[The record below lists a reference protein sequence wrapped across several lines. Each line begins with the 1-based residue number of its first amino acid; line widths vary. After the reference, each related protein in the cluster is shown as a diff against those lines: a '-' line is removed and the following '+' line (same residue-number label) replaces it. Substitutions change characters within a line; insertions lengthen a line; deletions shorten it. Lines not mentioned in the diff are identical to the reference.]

1 MAELGVSELMT
12 DPDFVDAMTLVTARA
27 IVTSRGENLVKES
40 TQISCGSVQPASG
53 HAISRLP
60 QALRVANVSSFWFKG
75 VIETGEGG
83 KTRYPSLFIFRGQ
96 RYRVQ
101 VVFDWSNW
109 GEGYCEGTCVAE
121 NPA

>member
-1 MAELGVSELMT
+1 MANLGVSELMT
-12 DPDFVDAMTLVTARA
+12 DPDFVDTMTLITARSL
-27 IVTSRGENLVKES
+27 VSSRGENMVEEQS
-40 TQISCGSVQPASG
+40 IISCGSVQPASG
-53 HAISRLP
+53 RTIDRLP

-75 VIETGEGG
+75 VIEVGQGG
-83 KTRYPSLFIFRGQ
+83 KTRYPSLFLFRGQ

>member
-12 DPDFVDAMTLVTARA
+12 DPDFVDEMTLVTARA
-27 IVTSRGENLVKES
+27 LVNSLGENMVKENMV
-40 TQISCGSVQPASG
+40 ISCGSVQPASG
-53 HAISRLP
+53 RTINRIP

-75 VIETGEGG
+75 VIEVGQEGACL
-83 KTRYPSLFIFRGQ
+83 YPSLLIFRGQ